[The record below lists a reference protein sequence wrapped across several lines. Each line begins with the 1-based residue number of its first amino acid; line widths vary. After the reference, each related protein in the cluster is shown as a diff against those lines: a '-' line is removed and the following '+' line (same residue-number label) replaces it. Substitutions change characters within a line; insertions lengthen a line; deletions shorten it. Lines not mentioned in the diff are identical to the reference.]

1 MSARANNV
9 SLKIS
14 LVRVCF
20 SDQQH
25 CHFIDVIN
33 LLYFAS
39 CFAES
44 ISSNFSDEKNR
55 GNQPVNKWVS
65 HVFLMHSILLP
76 VSVFICLF
84 YT

>member
-1 MSARANNV
+1 MSTRVNNGA
-9 SLKIS
+9 LKIRS
-14 LVRVCF
+14 VRVCF
-20 SDQQH
+20 IDKQH
-25 CHFIDVIN
+25 CHFVDVSN

-44 ISSNFSDEKNR
+44 GSSNFFDEKNR